1 MIERLLIATLLVAA
15 LFGAITLVRLWLRRR
30 DRRIVRRLRAA
41 ALDGE
46 RHDGEVAPRGVP
58 RIVYFTTRSCEMC
71 RVMQEPA
78 LDRLAREFGPVVIE
92 QHDAIEQAALAAE
105 YGVFSTPTTA
115 VYDRHDRLVTIN
127 RGFADVDRLVEQ
139 LQVAPAGD
147 GTMTVAAAG

>member
-1 MIERLLIATLLVAA
+1 MIERLLLAVLLVAA
-15 LFGAITLVRLWLRRR
+15 LFSVIALARLWLRRR

-41 ALDGE
+41 ARGSE
-46 RHDGEVAPRGVP
+46 GHEGAGAPDGVP
-58 RIVYFTTRSCEMC
+58 RIVYFTTKSCEMC

-92 QHDAIEQAALAAE
+92 RHDAIVEAALAAE

-115 VYDRHDRLVTIN
+115 VYDRHNRLVTIN

-139 LQVAPAGD
+139 LAATPSHD
-147 GTMTVAAAG
+147 GAITVMAAG

>member
-15 LFGAITLVRLWLRRR
+15 LFGAIALVRLWLRRR

-41 ALDGE
+41 TRDSEG
-46 RHDGEVAPRGVP
+46 HDGAGAPSGVP
-58 RIVYFTTRSCEMC
+58 RIVYFTTRTCEMC

-92 QHDAIEQAALAAE
+92 QHDAIEEPALAAE

-115 VYDRHDRLVTIN
+115 VYDHHDRLVTIN

-139 LQVAPAGD
+139 LDEPHAHNGLVA
-147 GTMTVAAAG
+147 VEAAG

>member
-1 MIERLLIATLLVAA
+1 MIERLLLAVLLVAA
-15 LFGAITLVRLWLRRR
+15 LFSVIALARLWLRRR

-41 ALDGE
+41 ARGTP
-46 RHDGEVAPRGVP
+46 GGVP
-58 RIVYFTTRSCEMC
+58 RIVYFTTKSCEMC

-92 QHDAIEQAALAAE
+92 RHDAIEAAALAAE

-115 VYDRHDRLVTIN
+115 VYDRHNRLVTIN

-139 LQVAPAGD
+139 LAATPSHD
-147 GTMTVAAAG
+147 GAITVMAAG